1 MGELEMK
8 LPAVALRGKVIL
20 PEMITHFDVTRVRS
34 VKAVERALT
43 QEQGLCITAQK
54 DPEDETRDM

>member
-8 LPAVALRGKVIL
+8 LPAVALRGMVIL

-34 VKAVERALT
+34 VKAVDRADAGA
-43 QEQGLCITAQK
+43 EAFYNGA
-54 DPEDETRDM
+54 EGSGG